1 MAGAIQLTEVDFD
14 QIKANLVNYLKSTK
28 QFTDYD
34 FSGSNLQVILN
45 LLAYQAQMNAYTA
58 NMVANESFLASAS
71 VRDNVVSNARM
82 LGYLPTS
89 ARSAT
94 SNVTFE
100 FALSPGE
107 YPNGFPQYLELR
119 AGMAFTSGA
128 AGTSNIFNVI
138 DTQAA
143 PVSSN
148 GIAKFMAVP
157 VYEGTYLPAHFVV
170 DKGNFNQKFVLKN
183 ANIDSSTIRV
193 EIQEDPAT
201 DVNHFYNQADNL
213 VKLTSESR
221 VYWLEEV
228 DNGYYQLTFG
238 DNYFGKALLNGAK
251 IYVNYVVTDG
261 DAGNG
266 IQGTNNF
273 IFVGKAYDSDGNAVT
288 VNATVTE
295 ATTSSGG
302 AQIES
307 VPSVKFRAPKSYG
320 AQNRAVV
327 ASDYDSLIRTIYPA
341 VEDIYVY
348 GGDTLNP
355 PQYGRVFISVKP
367 LTGESLSNVT
377 KKFIRSSLD
386 QYRVA
391 SLDLVFVDPEV
402 IYVEAKSLVYYN
414 DLKTLKDNT
423 GIVSSVK
430 ETLSQYAMASSIS
443 KFGGA
448 VRYSKIVGA
457 IDGADSS
464 ITRNVT
470 NLLLRKDVTALL
482 NAPATYEICFDNALK
497 LDRVQP
503 VVSSTGFTLKIDGV
517 EDKRT
522 YYMED
527 DTKGVV
533 YTYYYDNE
541 NNKVIGNKLFGTVD
555 YETGEIKLG
564 YIKGQDITVVTTV
577 IPNGIIRIKVVPR
590 DNDIIA
596 KNSVFMDFDVD
607 NSDIEAIVDT
617 KISGS

>member
-14 QIKANLVNYLKSTK
+14 QIKNNLINYLKSTK

-45 LLAYQAQMNAYTA
+45 LLSYQAQLNAYTA
-58 NMVANESFLASAS
+58 NMIANESFLASAS
-71 VRDNVVSNARM
+71 IRDNVVSNARM

-89 ARSAT
+89 ARSAV

-107 YPNGFPQYLELR
+107 YPGGFPQYIEIQP
-119 AGMAFTSGA
+119 GMAFTTGA
-128 AGTSNIFNVI
+128 AGSSNIFNII
-138 DTQAA
+138 DSQVA
-143 PVSSN
+143 PVGSN

-157 VYEGTYLPAHFVV
+157 VYEGTYLPARFVV
-170 DKGNFNQKFVLKN
+170 NKSDFNQEFILEN
-183 ANIDSSTIRV
+183 LNIDSTTIRV

-201 DVNHFYNQADNL
+201 DVNFFYNQADNL
-213 VKLTSESR
+213 VKLTGESR

-228 DNGYYQLTFG
+228 DSGYYQLTFG

-251 IYVNYVVTDG
+251 IYVNYIVTDG
-261 DAGNG
+261 EAGNG
-266 IQGTNNF
+266 IQGNNNF

-288 VNATVTE
+288 SNAIVSDS
-295 ATTSSGG
+295 TTSSGG

-307 VPSVKFRAPKSYG
+307 VPSVKFRAPKSYA
-320 AQNRAVV
+320 AQNRAVI
-327 ASDYDSLIRTIYPA
+327 AADYDSLIRTIYPA

-348 GGDTLNP
+348 GGDTLTP

-367 LTGESLSNVT
+367 TTGESLSNIT
-377 KKFIRSSLD
+377 KKYIRTSLD

-391 SLDLVFVDPEV
+391 SLDLVFVDPEI

-423 GIVSSVK
+423 GIVAAVK

-457 IDGADSS
+457 IDGADSA

-470 NLLLRKDVTALL
+470 DLILRKDITALL
-482 NAPATYEICFDNALK
+482 NAPATYEVCFENALK
-497 LDRVQP
+497 LDRVKP
-503 VVSSTGFTLKIDGV
+503 VISSTGFTLLINGV
-517 EDKRT
+517 EDKT
-522 YYMED
+522 IYYMED
-527 DTKGVV
+527 DTQGVV

-541 NNKVIGNKLFGTVD
+541 NNKIIGNKLFGTVD
-555 YETGEIKLG
+555 YETGELKLG
-564 YIKGQDITVVTTV
+564 YIKGQEITVVTTV
-577 IPNGIIRIKVVPR
+577 VPNGIISIRATPR

-607 NSDIEAIVDT
+607 TSDIEAIVDT
-617 KISGS
+617 QISGS